1 MAETIIYLEDV
12 KHEKEIKARYKVRKP
27 LIRAM
32 LLYEEKYTLN
42 ELIYDFN
49 RIFEVMKIRENNN

>member
-1 MAETIIYLEDV
+1 MEEKIIYLEDV
-12 KHEKEIKARYKVRKP
+12 KHEKERKERYETRKP

-42 ELIYDFN
+42 ELVYDFN
-49 RIFEVMKIRENNN
+49 GVLMAMKERRDN